1 MDIRFQIT
9 NDTLSAGIARA
20 LAASQDFTPAMAE
33 VARVLETGVR
43 ERFETGRDPQGQP
56 WTPSQRAIEKGGR
69 TLVDTGALLSSIAS
83 ASDATS
89 AVVGTNLVYAAIHQA
104 GGTIRPKRG
113 RALNTPFGP
122 RGAVK
127 MPARPFLGFGPYEV
141 EEIEDILGRHLADA
155 LEGRP

>member
-1 MDIRFQIT
+1 MEIRFEIAS
-9 NDTLSAGIARA
+9 DTLSAGIARA

-33 VARVLETGVR
+33 VVRVLETGVR
-43 ERFETGRDPQGQP
+43 ERFETGRDPQGKP
-56 WTPSQRAIEKGGR
+56 WTPSQRAIAQGGR
-69 TLVDTGALLSSIAS
+69 TLDDTGALLSSMAS
-83 ASDATS
+83 ASDSTS

-122 RGAVK
+122 RGAVR
-127 MPARPFLGFGPYEV
+127 MPARPFLGFGAYET
-141 EEIEDILGRHLADA
+141 EEIEEILGRHLRDA